1 MPRTVGTDKARQ
13 GRRGSPV
20 LLVLV
25 AALILAALAWGIAE
39 MYGEATEPEG
49 QTPVQTDNNETQ

>member
-20 LLVLV
+20 LLILI
-25 AALILAALAWGIAE
+25 AGLILAAIAWAIAE
-39 MYGEATEPEG
+39 FYGQATEPEG
-49 QTPVQTDNNETQ
+49 RVPVQTENNETQ

>member
-25 AALILAALAWGIAE
+25 AALVLTAVAWGIAE
-39 MYGEATEPEG
+39 IFGEATDPEG
-49 QTPVQTDNNETQ
+49 TTPVQTETSETD